1 MPIITISKGSYSK
14 GKEVAEKVSQKLGY
28 GCISRDV
35 LLEASEEFNVP
46 EIKLIRAIHNSPSI
60 LNNFTHGREKYI
72 VYIQAALLRHL
83 SKDNIVYHGLAG
95 HFFVKGISHVLKV
108 RIIADMDDRV
118 AAEMKRENISE
129 KEALHILKKDDDER
143 AKWSQH
149 LYGVDTRDPSLYDLT
164 IHIHRL
170 TMDHAVELICTTLK
184 MPEFQA
190 SQDTQTLMDN
200 LILAAEVRSKLME
213 TGYLANV
220 QADKGVVQVTVQ
232 THLAHENLVAEKIH
246 SVLTDFSGVDDIEVK
261 IKPIL
266 PLSE

>member
-1 MPIITISKGSYSK
+1 MSLVTISRGSYSK
-14 GKEVAEKVSQKLGY
+14 GKEVAEKVAKKLGY
-28 GCISRDV
+28 ECISRDI
-35 LLEASEEFNVP
+35 LLEASEAFNVP
-46 EIKLIRAIHNSPSI
+46 EFKLVRAIHDSPGIFDRFS
-60 LNNFTHGREKYI
+60 LRRGRYI
-72 VYIQAALLRHL
+72 AYIQTALLNHMK
-83 SKDNIVYHGLAG
+83 KDDVVYHGLAG
-95 HFFVKGISHVLKV
+95 HFFLREVPHALKV